1 MSILVKLV
9 FVALLAI
16 LGFGAWLGTH
26 EPPAPKQASEIQLD
40 SKTFLQ

>member
-1 MSILVKLV
+1 MSVLVKLA
-9 FVALLAI
+9 FVALLAAG
-16 LGFGAWLGTH
+16 GFAAWLGTH